1 MKTKRLL
8 TTLFTFTVL
17 FSLALSASAT
27 VSTPSIF
34 GDHMVLQQGKS
45 LPVWGKADP
54 GETVTVTLNDK
65 TKSATACSE
74 GRWTVKL
81 PRMDA
86 GGPYELT
93 IEGKDNSLVFS
104 DVLVGEVWLGSGQ
117 SNMQWTVANSA
128 NAAEEMANANFP
140 KIRLFSVKRTVA
152 TSPQDDCEGSW
163 AVCSPE
169 SIPEFSAVL
178 YYFGRELHQKL
189 NQVPMGLIH
198 TSWGGTPA
206 ESWTSRAML
215 ESDPDLAYMVQ
226 QWDQTLADYPAAK
239 TAYDKAMEEWQQA
252 AEQAKAAGTA
262 EPKKPDEPRGPNHP
276 WLASGLYNAMI
287 APLVPYAIQGAI
299 WYQGESNA
307 NRAYQYRKLFP
318 AMINDWR
325 NAWGQGDFS
334 FYFVQLA
341 NFQDTLPEPA
351 ESDWAELRE
360 AQTMTLSLKNTGM
373 AVIIDIGEAKDIHP
387 KNKQDVGKRLALN
400 ALAKN
405 YGQDVVWSGP
415 IYKSMRVWKDKIVLK
430 FDHVLSG
437 LTTSDGEAP
446 KGFAIAGADKKF
458 VWADAIVKGKKVIVS
473 SPQVPEPVAVR
484 YGWAINPVCN
494 LVNGKGLPASPFRTD
509 EWPGLTVNN
518 K

>member
-1 MKTKRLL
+1 MA
-8 TTLFTFTVL
+8 FG
-17 FSLALSASAT
+17 SYAT

-54 GETVTVTLNDK
+54 GESVTVTLNDK

-74 GRWTVKL
+74 GRWMVKL

-86 GGPYELT
+86 GGPYELK
-93 IEGKDNSLVFS
+93 IAGKDNSLVFS

-117 SNMQWTVANSA
+117 SNMQWSVNLSA
-128 NAAEEMANANFP
+128 NAAEEMANANHP

-163 AVCSPE
+163 TVCSPE
-169 SIPEFSAVL
+169 TIPEFSAVL
-178 YYFGRELHQKL
+178 YYFGRELHQQL
-189 NQVPMGLIH
+189 NLAPMGLIH

-206 ESWTSRAML
+206 ESWTSRGML
-215 ESDPDLAYMVQ
+215 ESDPDLAGMVQ
-226 QWDQTLADYPAAK
+226 QWDQKLADYPAAK
-239 TAYDKAMEEWQQA
+239 AAYDKAMEEWQQA
-252 AEQAKAAGTA
+252 AEQAKAAGAA
-262 EPKKPDEPRGPNHP
+262 EPPKPEAPQGPDSP
-276 WLASGLYNAMI
+276 WLTAGLYNAMI

-307 NRAYQYRKLFP
+307 GRAYQYRKLFP
-318 AMINDWR
+318 AMITDWR
-325 NAWGQGDFS
+325 NAWGYPLS
-334 FYFVQLA
+334 FHFVQLA
-341 NFQDTLPEPA
+341 NFTDVLPDPV

-360 AQTMTLSLKNTGM
+360 AQTMTLSLKKTGM

-400 ALAKN
+400 ALAKD
-405 YGQDVVWSGP
+405 YGKDVVWSGP
-415 IYKSMRVWKDKIVLK
+415 MYKSMRAQKDKIVLNFK
-430 FDHVLSG
+430 HAHGG
-437 LTTSDGEAP
+437 LTTSNGEAP

-458 VWADAIVKGKKVIVS
+458 VWADAVIKGNKVIVS
-473 SPQVPEPVAVR
+473 SPQVPEPVAIR
-484 YGWAINPVCN
+484 YAWANNPVCN

-509 EWPGLTVNN
+509 QWPGLTVNN